1 MPRARSGMRASSF
14 GARPRRPRLRAPAV
28 VGCSPFNGVLSAA
41 VATLI
46 VFSIFSIAS
55 ERAALHAQES
65 QEAQEVSQADARPS
79 ASAPPPAPA
88 PPPPSAAAAPAT
100 AADPALFR
108 IFLKDGTA
116 LVSYGEFARVGD
128 RVVFTLPLGEHR
140 QQLATVGADE
150 IDWTRTDGYTYA
162 VRAGNYAATHGE
174 ADYAMMSTRMARIL
188 TEIAQGTN
196 PNDQLRQ
203 AENARREL
211 AEWPARHFGYKADEI
226 RETLGVLDEVIA
238 GLRAKASNTRFD
250 ISLVAGVVPP
260 PTVPLL
266 AKPSLQESIAQV
278 LRLATLADSPAERV
292 ELLRSADAALD
303 GVVGTTGVA
312 ARGGRGASAGSSA
325 ASGASGGASANAAK
339 ADGKSGGAGERLG
352 AGAGADVGA
361 GAVAAS
367 GSAGVNGAAA
377 AAESGGAAWA
387 IAARERIRRSI
398 EVEAAT
404 DREYATLASRVLAR
418 ADRRAKRADVRGL
431 TRLRDHVLDQDTRLG
446 GKRPQQLDA
455 LLATLNQKLDAA
467 QRLRLA
473 RDRWALQAETFRLYR
488 RAIGA
493 WVDVLRR
500 AEKPLND
507 IRALAGP
514 STATLK
520 ELERRF
526 DRLDPAMRIV
536 LVPVDLS
543 ATHAS
548 LVSAWQLADT
558 AISQRQR
565 AIANNDID
573 LARNASAAAAGSLM
587 LFERVEMEI
596 ARSLEAPKAP

>member
-1 MPRARSGMRASSF
+1 MPRARSGMRASPPD
-14 GARPRRPRLRAPAV
+14 ARPRRPRLHAHAV

-41 VATLI
+41 VTTLI
-46 VFSIFSIAS
+46 VFSIFLIAS
-55 ERAALHAQES
+55 ARADLHAQEA
-65 QEAQEVSQADARPS
+65 QAAEAAQATPKAQEVSQADARPA
-79 ASAPPPAPA
+79 ASAPPT
-88 PPPPSAAAAPAT
+88 APAT
-100 AADPALFR
+100 ATAAATAATAAGADPALFR

-116 LVSYGEFARVGD
+116 LASYGEFARVGD
-128 RVVFTLPLGEHR
+128 RVVFTLPVGEHR
-140 QQLATVGADE
+140 QQLASVGAE
-150 IDWTRTDGYTYA
+150 EVDWTRTDGYTYA

-174 ADYAMMSTRMARIL
+174 SDYAMMSTRIARTL

-203 AENARREL
+203 AESARREL
-211 AEWPARHFGYKADEI
+211 AEWPSRHFGYKADEI

-238 GLRAKASNTRFD
+238 GLRAKATNTRFD

-260 PTVPLL
+260 PAVPLL
-266 AKPSLQESIAQV
+266 AKPSLQDSIAQV
-278 LRLATLADSPAERV
+278 LRLASLADSPAERV

-303 GVVGTTGVA
+303 GVVETTGT
-312 ARGGRGASAGSSA
+312 GATE
-325 ASGASGGASANAAK
+325 ASGAV
-339 ADGKSGGAGERLG
+339 
-352 AGAGADVGA
+352 AGAEA
-361 GAVAAS
+361 GS
-367 GSAGVNGAAA
+367 
-377 AAESGGAAWA
+377 AAWA
-387 IAARERIRRSI
+387 TAARERIRQSI
-398 EVEAAT
+398 EAEAAT
-404 DREYATLASRVLAR
+404 DRAYATLATRVLAR
-418 ADRRAKRADVRGL
+418 ADGRMKRADVRGL
-431 TRLRDHVLDQDTRLG
+431 TRLRDHVLDQDVRLG

-455 LLATLNQKLDAA
+455 LLATLDQRLDAA

-473 RDRWALQAETFRLYR
+473 RDRWTMQAESFRLYR

-514 STATLK
+514 PAGTLK

-536 LVPVDLS
+536 LVPVDLQT
-543 ATHAS
+543 THAS

-587 LFERVEMEI
+587 LFERAEMEI